1 MAYDVT
7 TVLSVIQHAVSEKP
21 VSFRIKNE
29 KRGRAVPVD
38 AESLK
43 PLYLFVFIA
52 LSDESQQE
60 KKSVRRTDFPAETLR
75 TFAEIAL
82 SPLFS

>member
-38 AESLK
+38 TESLK
-43 PLYLFVFIA
+43 PFYLLVFIA
-52 LSDESQQE
+52 LSDASQQE

-75 TFAEIAL
+75 TFA
-82 SPLFS
+82 

>member
-29 KRGRAVPVD
+29 KRGRAVPVNT
-38 AESLK
+38 ESLK
-43 PLYLFVFIA
+43 PLYLFVFIV
-52 LSDESQQE
+52 LSDASQQK
-60 KKSVRRTDFPAETLR
+60 KKSVRQTDFPAETLR